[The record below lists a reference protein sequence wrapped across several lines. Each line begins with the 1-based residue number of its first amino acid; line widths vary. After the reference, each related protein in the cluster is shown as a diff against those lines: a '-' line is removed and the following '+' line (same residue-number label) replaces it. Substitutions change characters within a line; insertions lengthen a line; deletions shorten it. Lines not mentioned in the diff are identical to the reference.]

1 MAAVAAPLS
10 LGLEGTVS
18 VHSALRYESGSIDM
32 QQVRNRC
39 KGDGPAKWKSN
50 LRDPVISSGQLSG
63 WECVGHDRLRSGV
76 RPGRCGAHPF
86 AIRRTHLPMLFP
98 SRAGAPRNLA
108 KSHRG
113 LVIHEVDPLITRTR
127 LSPSWAS
134 EPEPHRAASRQGV
147 ELHLGPRL
155 FYMDEGQRH
164 PAVGDFKRSLTLPGA
179 PASSLSSIQLIT
191 CHCLAF
197 PLY

>member
-1 MAAVAAPLS
+1 
-10 LGLEGTVS
+10 
-18 VHSALRYESGSIDM
+18 M

-164 PAVGDFKRSLTLPGA
+164 PAVGDFKTQSYAPGRTGIVSVIDPANNLPL
-179 PASSLSSIQLIT
+179 PRFSPL
-191 CHCLAF
+191 LAWQRLRR
-197 PLY
+197 PSPCSRRI